1 MRREVYPVILAHT
14 LEEYVQ
20 RLELVEQSSAEWV
33 QIDVMDGQ
41 FVPNI
46 SVMPNEF
53 MSIRTRLKLEAHLM
67 THRPERYFSDL
78 TVANVSRVLI
88 HVECAESP
96 DDLRTI
102 IKQATDYF
110 NEVGVVIN
118 PFTAIEQWHIE
129 LPVECMQLMGVVP
142 GQSGQHMLD
151 GTFDRVREVR
161 AMGWNGTIA
170 IDGGVTEDNI
180 ALLMDA
186 GANRF
191 VVASHVFANNAV
203 RQNLQHFIQL
213 VTGGTL

>member
-1 MRREVYPVILAHT
+1 MKREVYPVILAHT

-20 RLELVEQSSAEWV
+20 RLELVEQSSADWV
-33 QIDVMDGQ
+33 QVDIMDGQ

-46 SVMPNEF
+46 TVMPNEF
-53 MSIRTRLKLEAHLM
+53 MSIRTKLKVEAHLM

-88 HVECAESP
+88 HVESAETA

-102 IKQATDYF
+102 LKQAADYF
-110 NEVGVVIN
+110 NEVGIVIN
-118 PFTAIEQWHIE
+118 PFSPIEQWHLG
-129 LPVECMQLMGVVP
+129 LPIHCIQLMGVVP

-151 GTFDRVREVR
+151 GTADRIRELR
-161 AMGWNGTIA
+161 AMGWGGTIG
-170 IDGGVTEDNI
+170 IDGGVTEENI
-180 ALLMDA
+180 ASLIDA

-203 RQNLQHFIQL
+203 KQNLQHFNQL
-213 VTGGTL
+213 VTGGAL